1 MKALL
6 SIAVSTATFFAAR
19 CDSSKTNQ
27 QSTIPDAAIAAA
39 PSPVL
44 RDAAEQDAQPSA
56 SSSSP
61 SEKARKDHEE
71 HRPRP
76 SLFRPWR
83 NAVPTPSISPAP
95 GFTPSSAQPAQP
107 STYEHHPLHAGSLS
121 GFAQS
126 ALLSPL
132 GL

>member
-39 PSPVL
+39 PSPAL
-44 RDAAEQDAQPSA
+44 HDAAEQDAQPSA

-61 SEKARKDHEE
+61 SELPRKDHEE

-76 SLFRPWR
+76 GLFHPWR

-95 GFTPSSAQPAQP
+95 GFTPSSAPAAHP
-107 STYEHHPLHAGSLS
+107 PAYDHHPLQAGSLS
-121 GFAQS
+121 GFAQR